1 MIDRFNIRVYGIL
14 VRDGKVLLS
23 EEEYRGRL
31 LVKFPGGG
39 LEYGEGIREA
49 LVRECREELNCRVE
63 VGELFYVTDYFIRSA
78 FMPSDQI
85 ISFYYYIRTEEEII
99 IADAEHRLIWT
110 DLARDNSSLLT
121 FPQDGEVFSR
131 LCDIVGF

>member
-63 VGELFYVTDYFIRSA
+63 VRELFYVTDYYIRSA
-78 FMPSDQI
+78 FIPSDQI

-110 DLARDNSSLLT
+110 DLALENSHLLT
-121 FPQDGEVFSR
+121 FPQDGEVFAR
-131 LCDIVGF
+131 ICEKK

>member
-49 LVRECREELNCRVE
+49 LVRECREELNCQVE

-78 FMPSDQI
+78 FIPSDQI
-85 ISFYYYIRTEEEII
+85 ISFYYLIRTEKEII

-110 DLARDNSSLLT
+110 DLALVNSQLLT
-121 FPQDGEVFSR
+121 FPQDGEVFAR
-131 LCDIVGF
+131 ICEKQ